1 MIVKGREI
9 IPPLNYFPYSFLFPL
24 FSYYSYSSF
33 FFLPFRTRPLPLRS
47 PSSFPHLI
55 FILIPLHPRS
65 GRHPASPSNLTL
77 PFLTPCLFLL
87 SNLISPPYFSIS
99 PRSSLLSDFIS
110 LLYFPTFYPH
120 TYVAPLPT
128 SLHLSL
134 PSDLTPYPPYFPI
147 VLHHLLTLQ
156 SHPIPSPNSKIRIL
170 LRRPPPTSVQLK
182 L

>member
-33 FFLPFRTRPLPLRS
+33 FFLPFRTRPPHLRS
-47 PSSFPHLI
+47 PSSFPYLI

-134 PSDLTPYPPYFPI
+134 PSDLHTLLPSDRTP
-147 VLHHLLTLQ
+147 
-156 SHPIPSPNSKIRIL
+156 PSPYSPISPPSPHPTRRYGSSSDGL
-170 LRRPPPTSVQLK
+170 LPHPYS
-182 L
+182 

>member
-33 FFLPFRTRPLPLRS
+33 YPFALALFTCVLLLPS
-47 PSSFPHLI
+47 LI
-55 FILIPLHPRS
+55 FSSSYSVFILAPVVIPLHLLIS
-65 GRHPASPSNLTL
+65 L
-77 PFLTPCLFLL
+77 CLFLL

-99 PRSSLLSDFIS
+99 PCSSLLSDFIS

-156 SHPIPSPNSKIRIL
+156 SHPHPL
-170 LRRPPPTSVQLK
+170 TQLEDTDPPPTVSPPYPYG
-182 L
+182 

>member
-47 PSSFPHLI
+47 PSSFPHL
-55 FILIPLHPRS
+55 HPYSSSSSLRS
-65 GRHPASPSNLTL
+65 SSRFTFQSHSALPYTL
-77 PFLTPCLFLL
+77 PFLILQSHLTSLFFDLTPFFLTL
-87 SNLISPPYFSIS
+87 RFHLT
-99 PRSSLLSDFIS
+99 SLLSD
-110 LLYFPTFYPH
+110 LLSTCICSPT
-120 TYVAPLPT
+120 
-128 SLHLSL
+128 
-134 PSDLTPYPPYFPI
+134 SDLTSYPPYFPI

-170 LRRPPPTSVQLK
+170 LRRPPPISVQLK

>member
-33 FFLPFRTRPLPLRS
+33 FFLPFRTRPPHLRS
-47 PSSFPHLI
+47 PSPFPHLLFI
-55 FILIPLHPRS
+55 FSSSPLHPRS
-65 GRHPASPSNLTL
+65 GRHPASSSDLTL

-156 SHPIPSPNSKIRIL
+156 SHPHPLTQLEGMDLSPMVSS
-170 LRRPPPTSVQLK
+170 PYPYG
-182 L
+182 

>member
-33 FFLPFRTRPLPLRS
+33 FFLPFRTRPPHLRS

-87 SNLISPPYFSIS
+87 SNLISPPYFPIS
-99 PRSSLLSDFIS
+99 P
-110 LLYFPTFYPH
+110 H
-120 TYVAPLPT
+120 PLT
-128 SLHLSL
+128 QLE
-134 PSDLTPYPPYFPI
+134 DTD
-147 VLHHLLTLQ
+147 
-156 SHPIPSPNSKIRIL
+156 
-170 LRRPPPTSVQLK
+170 PPPTASSHIRTAETITGRRQIACYVSVIVQKDCVCIFELGECSIPYAATMEDGP
-182 L
+182 LFESHQGR

>member
-33 FFLPFRTRPLPLRS
+33 FFLPFRTRPPHLRS

-87 SNLISPPYFSIS
+87 S
-99 PRSSLLSDFIS
+99 DFIS

-134 PSDLTPYPPYFPI
+134 PSDLTSYPPYFPI

-170 LRRPPPTSVQLK
+170 LRRPPPTSIQLK

>member
-77 PFLTPCLFLL
+77 PFLTPCLFLF

-120 TYVAPLPT
+120 AYVAPLLT
-128 SLHLSL
+128 SLHTLLTFRSYSTISLLSN
-134 PSDLTPYPPYFPI
+134 LTPSPHPTRRYGSSSDGLLPYPY
-147 VLHHLLTLQ
+147 
-156 SHPIPSPNSKIRIL
+156 S
-170 LRRPPPTSVQLK
+170 
-182 L
+182 